1 MFRFF
6 ILFICLSTF
15 VLTSCNYTEE
25 ITFYPDGSGEFLMDY
40 DMSEAMIAVKKIGG
54 NEEAYKKEKKV
65 DSIIYFKDLLQEK
78 YDSISNLPQEE
89 QDNLKSLETM
99 MMRVKSNY
107 ETDVFNLGFGSTF
120 KSISEFPEI
129 LENIDK
135 AKAFNTKGSPE
146 FSKMDGTAVA
156 KSVNDMLKHVDFSF
170 DGKQFSRSLK
180 DGYKPSDEALA
191 ELDKEMSMMGEEGEE
206 TLNAM
211 TYTLVYHFPKKI
223 KSVSNTNALLS
234 KDKKTMTLKQN
245 YIEMIRNSELMT
257 LKVVLKD

>member
-6 ILFICLSTF
+6 SLFICLSTF

-40 DMSEAMIAVKKIGG
+40 DMSEAMVSVKKIGG
-54 NEEAYKKEKKV
+54 NEAAYKKEKKV
-65 DSIIYFKDLLQEK
+65 DSILYFKDILK
-78 YDSISNLPQEE
+78 AKSDSISKLPQAE
-89 QDNLKSLETM
+89 QDDLKSLESM
-99 MMRVKSNY
+99 MMRVQSNY

-129 LENIDK
+129 LKNIDR
-135 AKAFNTKGSPE
+135 AKAFNTKGSSE

-156 KSVNDMLKHVDFSF
+156 QSVNEMLKHTHFSF
-170 DGKQFSRSLK
+170 DGKRFSRALK
-180 DGYKPSDEALA
+180 AGYEPSDEAIA

-223 KSVSNTNALLS
+223 KSVSNKKAVIS
-234 KDKKTMTLKQN
+234 KDKKTLTLKQN
-245 YIEMIRNSELMT
+245 YIAMIKNSELMT